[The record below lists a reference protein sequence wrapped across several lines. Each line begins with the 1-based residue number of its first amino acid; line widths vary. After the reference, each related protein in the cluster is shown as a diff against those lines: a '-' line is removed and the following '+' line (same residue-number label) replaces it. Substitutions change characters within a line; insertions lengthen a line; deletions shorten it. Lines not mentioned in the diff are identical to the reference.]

1 MLLAH
6 DPHEDVAVE
15 GDVFEVEFLFV
26 VFLAGEGGLELA
38 FAAGAEA
45 LDLDLLGE
53 IHVVAAQELED
64 GFLGAPVDGELLV
77 ALVVLQVVD

>member
-1 MLLAH
+1 M
-6 DPHEDVAVE
+6 AVE
-15 GDVFEVEFLFV
+15 SDVFQVEFFFFV
-26 VFLAGEGGLELA
+26 LVAEGRFQFA

-53 IHVVAAQELED
+53 IDIVAAQELED

-77 ALVVLQVVD
+77 AL